1 MLFAIANLLKW
12 KFIKTLT
19 GKHALCAK
27 VIKIE
32 VMKMTEMIENHMVE
46 DWYWD
51 EIEYGVPN
59 HRRLK
64 EQQRNYE
71 MEEYEED
78 EE

>member
-1 MLFAIANLLKW
+1 MP
-12 KFIKTLT
+12 
-19 GKHALCAK
+19 
-27 VIKIE
+27 
-32 VMKMTEMIENHMVE
+32 EMIENHMVE

-71 MEEYEED
+71 KEEYEE
-78 EE
+78 EILRLRSEGKTNREICEKFGFNMKQIKTS

>member
-1 MLFAIANLLKW
+1 MP
-12 KFIKTLT
+12 
-19 GKHALCAK
+19 
-27 VIKIE
+27 
-32 VMKMTEMIENHMVE
+32 EMIENHMVE

-71 MEEYEED
+71 KEEYEEED
-78 EE
+78 E